1 MTDSRS
7 LGPVSH
13 HAPPLVGRSIASQR
27 WSELL
32 FLHWRVDSAV
42 VAPLLPAGVRPDE
55 HDGSSWVGLIP
66 FVLDRATLFGSPPA
80 PYVGDFV
87 EVNVRLYGVDAAGR
101 RGVVFRSLEA
111 SRLLAVLAARATFSL
126 PYFWSRTRLTRDGS
140 DYVASTH
147 RIGGGPGSAFHARI
161 GDPVETTPLADFLT
175 ARWAM
180 FTRRAGRTLFVPNEH
195 PPWELRSAELL
206 SLDDELL
213 AAGGFPGLADT
224 PPDSV
229 LYSPGVTTRFGWPSK
244 QRADG

>member
-1 MTDSRS
+1 MTDSPA

-13 HAPPLVGRSIASQR
+13 LSPPLGGRAIASQR

-32 FLHWRVDSAV
+32 FLHWRVDSDI

-80 PYVGDFV
+80 PYVGSFV

-101 RGVVFRSLEA
+101 RGVIFRSLEA

-126 PYFWSRTRLTRDGS
+126 PYFWSRTRFTREGA
-140 DYVASTH
+140 DYAASTR
-147 RIGGGPGSAFHARI
+147 RIGGGPGASFRARI

-180 FTRRAGRTLFVPNEH
+180 FTRRGDRTLFVPNEH
-195 PPWELRSAELL
+195 PPWTLQSAELL
-206 SLDDELL
+206 SLDDGLL
-213 AAGGFPGLADT
+213 AAAGLPGLAET

-244 QRADG
+244 QRADS